1 MVVEN
6 KKINKIIP
14 IIIGLM
20 FSIMFLYLPDKKF
33 IVGALGLIG
42 VSFVFYDLFI
52 GIVVGVFVLPFLPDI
67 LGLLYMY
74 FLLGVFLFNQ
84 IFRNKTELTHNKM
97 DIPVVLYLV
106 IILYSTITSINPM
119 GSLRDLALHM
129 GGLSFLFVMVN
140 SIDNKEKL
148 NRIVTFL
155 VFTATLISLIGFY
168 QYIVGVELDAAWVDV
183 ENNPNIRTRIYS
195 VFYNPNILAE
205 YLVMIIPISVA
216 LFWYTKN
223 LSKKIIFLITSL
235 IMSLALVLTLSRGGW
250 LGFAFSAFVFILLI
264 EKRLLLSIFP
274 VVIGGIYIL
283 PQTIINRILSI
294 GNLSDSSNAYRF
306 KIWEIT
312 KQVIKDNWTAGVG
325 FGHLPFKQTF
335 ESYIRTMPT
344 YHAHNTYLQVAA
356 EIGIPGLIAFLFL
369 LFVTFK
375 YGIIYI
381 KKTED
386 RYLKILGAGVISG
399 LAGVLLHGAVE
410 NVLYIPRIIITFW
423 MMISFIFTIV
433 RLEDRKLS

>member
-119 GSLRDLALHM
+119 GSLRDLALHI

-274 VVIGGIYIL
+274 VVIGGIYLL

-375 YGIIYI
+375 YGIMYI